1 MKVREDAVIRPDG
14 SDGIFGSVY
23 IGPGASVVAIDR
35 EKYTYLIRE
44 WKYPLAKYTLEVISG
59 GLDGDESLE
68 QCARR
73 EMAEE
78 AGLTGGTLIDL
89 GNMETITTMVT
100 APVQLF
106 LATNV
111 EVGAANPG
119 QDEFL
124 EIVRLPFAE
133 AIDMVMS
140 SELQHAAT
148 VITIL
153 KAARLLGYVPGQ

>member
-1 MKVREDAVIRPDG
+1 MREDAVVRPDG

-23 IGPGASVVAIDR
+23 VGPGASVVAIDR
-35 EKYTYLIRE
+35 QKFTYLIRE
-44 WKYPLAKYTLEVISG
+44 WKYPLGAYTLEVISG
-59 GLDGDESLE
+59 GMDGEESAE

-89 GNMETITTMVT
+89 GNMDTITTIVK

-106 LATNV
+106 LATDV
-111 EVGAANPG
+111 EVGAASPG

-124 EIVRLPFAE
+124 EVVRLPFAE

-153 KAARLLGYVPGQ
+153 KAARLLGYVPGR